1 MSRRE
6 LIFHNLM
13 SLNHIKV
20 IYDFLGSNAIV
31 TLEECDTGIACDG
44 LTLSICPETT
54 TAPTTETSQPPT
66 KSPVTADPNISH
78 ATFGNKV
85 VEVDP
90 NKSVTT
96 SSETTLKTFGVI
108 ISTLLALLI

>member
-1 MSRRE
+1 
-6 LIFHNLM
+6 M

-44 LTLSICPETT
+44 LTFSICPQTTTEPQPPPEIITTPTVTTT
-54 TAPTTETSQPPT
+54 TADQN
-66 KSPVTADPNISH
+66 NIGV
-78 ATFGNKV
+78 TFGNKV
-85 VEVDP
+85 VEIDP